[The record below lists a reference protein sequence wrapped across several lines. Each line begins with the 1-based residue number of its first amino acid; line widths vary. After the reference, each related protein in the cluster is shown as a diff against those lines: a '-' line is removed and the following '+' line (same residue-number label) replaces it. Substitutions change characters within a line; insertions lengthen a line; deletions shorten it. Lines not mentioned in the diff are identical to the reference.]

1 MIPGPERC
9 RSWPNGLVSKTSV
22 ASGHRGFESHP
33 LRHPWVSRGS
43 FISVSGEVS
52 EWPKEH
58 AWKACVSQGTVGSNP
73 TLSAIEIVGGVGGPA
88 RYGEHGANRV
98 RPGTEQP

>member
-1 MIPGPERC
+1 MWLLATVGSNPTLSATLI
-9 RSWPNGLVSKTSV
+9 
-22 ASGHRGFESHP
+22 
-33 LRHPWVSRGS
+33 LRVL

-73 TLSAIEIVGGVGGPA
+73 TLSAIEFVGEFGSPAQDGG
-88 RYGEHGANRV
+88 RSSNRV